1 MTPEQALS
9 FAPDDAAKK
18 LSKGLGIPE
27 KWKNLTTHHERAAF
41 GELDGYKAAIDLL
54 QPTPAFKCSC
64 PSKKLPCKHAVGLL
78 YLYATSKGIFAP
90 SETMPDWAGAWVE
103 GRDKKMGKAAAN
115 ADAPPAELTPEQI
128 AKKEKARDERLDT
141 MQTGLDELEQW
152 LLDAMRQG
160 MIAIDTQPHTFWSDM
175 AAAMVNQKLSGV
187 ATRLRRLAT
196 QNQGTDQRF
205 DALINSISDIYLLV
219 KAFKNIEKIPPPIV
233 EDMMTAA
240 GWNKKKDELQGLP
253 SVKDTWRA
261 LGEVQGEEEG
271 IKFRRMW
278 VYGKNTQQIGLL
290 LDFAFN
296 SGFETAVFA
305 GGIYEATVVF
315 YPSNYPQRLVFT
327 NYTTIAPPNFPL
339 QPFPNLDA
347 FADAHAHARSK
358 NAWLRQF
365 PLLVENI
372 VLHQEGNIKYIID
385 VNQKILPVI
394 MEDAAFTRLLVVSG
408 GHPILIFGE
417 WSDGQLL
424 LIQSLSL
431 SLS

>member
-18 LSKGLGIPE
+18 LSKGLGVPE
-27 KWKNLTTHHERAAF
+27 KWKNLTTHHDRAAF

-54 QPTPAFKCSC
+54 QSAPAFKCSC

-78 YLYATSKGIFAP
+78 YLYACSKGIFEP

-103 GRDKKMGKAAAN
+103 GRDKKFGKAAAA
-115 ADAPPAELTPEQI
+115 ADAPPAELTAEQI

-141 MQTGLDELEQW
+141 MQTGLDDLEQW

-160 MIAIDTQPHTFWSDM
+160 MIAMDAQPHAFWSDM
-175 AAAMVNQKLSGV
+175 AASMVNQKLSGV

-196 QNQGTDQRF
+196 QSKGTDQRF
-205 DALINSISDIYLLV
+205 DALMTGVSDLYLLV
-219 KAFKNIEKIPPPIV
+219 KAFKNIEKIPAPIA
-233 EDMMTAA
+233 EDMMSAA
-240 GWNKKKDELQGLP
+240 GWVKKKEDLQGLP
-253 SVKDTWRA
+253 SVKDTWLA

-278 VYGKNTQQIGLL
+278 VYGKNTQQIGFL

-296 SGFETAVFA
+296 SGFETAVQT
-305 GGIYEATVVF
+305 GGIYDATAIF
-315 YPSNYPQRLVFT
+315 YPSNYPQRLIFSH
-327 NYTTIAPPNFPL
+327 YTPLAPSDFL
-339 QPFPNLDA
+339 LKPFPNLDA
-347 FADAHAHARSK
+347 FADAHAHALSK

-365 PLLVENI
+365 PVFIEKI
-372 VLHQEGNIKYIID
+372 VLHQEGNTKYIVDIQ
-385 VNQKILPVI
+385 QKTLPIV
-394 MEDAAFTRLLVVSG
+394 MEDTAFARLLVMSG
-408 GHPILIFGE
+408 GHSITIFGE

-424 LIQSLSL
+424 LLGKL
-431 SLS
+431 